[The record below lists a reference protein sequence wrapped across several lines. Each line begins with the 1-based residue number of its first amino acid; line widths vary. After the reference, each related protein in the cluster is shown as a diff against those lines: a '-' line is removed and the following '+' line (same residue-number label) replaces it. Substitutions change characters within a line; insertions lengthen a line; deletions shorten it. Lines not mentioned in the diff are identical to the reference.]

1 MGFPSPSMDYAESA
15 LTVSRLCNYD
25 ANCRT
30 VETSQGYAVINIS
43 RKAAQGDA
51 VLVSFHGHI
60 QFARVRGR
68 ALITDDGEAI
78 EGSELDDAVVI
89 GVLTHLINR
98 ATPEAD
104 EDIPVM

>member
-25 ANCRT
+25 FNCRT
-30 VETSQGYAVINIS
+30 IETSHGYAVINVS
-43 RKAAQGDA
+43 FRPKQGDI

-68 ALITDDGEAI
+68 SLITDDGEAI
-78 EGSELDDAVVI
+78 EGAELDDAVI
-89 GVLTHLINR
+89 QGVVTHLINR

>member
-25 ANCRT
+25 TNCRT
-30 VETSQGYAVINIS
+30 VETSQGYAVINVS
-43 RKAAQGDA
+43 RKAAQGA
-51 VLVSFHGHI
+51 VVLVSYHGHI

-68 ALITDDGEAI
+68 ALITDDGESI
-78 EGSELDDAVVI
+78 EGSALDDAIVL

>member
-25 ANCRT
+25 VNCRA
-30 VETSQGYAVINIS
+30 VETSQGYAVINVS
-43 RKAAQGDA
+43 KKATQGA
-51 VLVSFHGHI
+51 VVLFSFHGHV
-60 QFARVRGR
+60 QFAKVRGR
-68 ALITDDGEAI
+68 SLITDDGEAI
-78 EGSELDDAVVI
+78 EGSALDDAVVI